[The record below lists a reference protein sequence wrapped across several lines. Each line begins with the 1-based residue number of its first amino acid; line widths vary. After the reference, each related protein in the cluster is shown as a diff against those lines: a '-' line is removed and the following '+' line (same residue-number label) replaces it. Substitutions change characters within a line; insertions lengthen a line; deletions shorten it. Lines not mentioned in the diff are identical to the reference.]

1 MIQRQVLQGQVH
13 SCACAYYSRIYPLGQ
28 QKHTGIKA
36 TSISSYDNL
45 LSREGYLMIL
55 FGKKHLHVSESNL
68 IVDSLLKF
76 LKVTSG
82 SVKLEVANQ
91 PVLKIEIGRS
101 NHVESDAINRTIVK
115 LDLLEPTFLG
125 VPDDQTSLYDKLRT
139 ATEFAEKLTDSFFR
153 ISDDQTS
160 LYDKLRTATEFAE
173 KLTDNGITLSLLR
186 RGKEAITLGEGA
198 RPSLS
203 RIITR
208 SGDIQVDSI
217 KESVKLENEF
227 DDT

>member
-1 MIQRQVLQGQVH
+1 MVQRQVLQGQVH
-13 SCACAYYSRIYPLGQ
+13 SCLAYTIQEYIPPWP
-28 QKHTGIKA
+28 TEAPGIKT

-55 FGKKHLHVSESNL
+55 FGKKHLHVSESDL

-125 VPDDQTSLYDKLRT
+125 VSDEQVSL
-139 ATEFAEKLTDSFFR
+139 F
-153 ISDDQTS
+153 
-160 LYDKLRTATEFAE
+160 DKLRTATEFAE